1 MKEKITIWSSKNNT
15 EFDDFDTLKKEL
27 LRNRSNVLVELL
39 YTRLIKDQGD
49 IRTYEVDYEYVDID
63 NVHKNNVK

>member
-1 MKEKITIWSSKNNT
+1 MKEKIIIWSSKNNT
-15 EFDDFDTLKKEL
+15 QFDDFDTLKKEL

-63 NVHKNNVK
+63 NTHKNNVK